1 MNSNLKNR
9 NLFKYKVFIIFILFL
24 FVFTFN
30 KSYASENSGGM
41 SKVNIINEIKN
52 SYGEYDIDK
61 DYINEAKKYL
71 ESSIKDSD
79 YFFILGYFD
88 YLDENY
94 KQAVQ
99 NFELAKNDIDKSKE
113 QVVKIYN
120 YILLNRCLLKEKQ
133 YDELVE
139 NANFSINY
147 IKKDNNYKN
156 NQDLIWEVIET
167 LINNSNTH
175 NAAINI
181 LNSYIEDTR
190 DLELDC
196 KVALRG
202 NLGLLYAMEKDYAD
216 AIYNYLDVIYITQH
230 HPQMKHS
237 QVYKAKGYI
246 LIGSLMAE
254 LGIDEKAI
262 SWYNRAL
269 DVEIPNKNDEAEVK
283 SNVYINKMDI
293 YIKLKD
299 YEKCNEILAEA
310 KKCIPYLDN
319 DTKDDIEILIYMN
332 EANIN
337 IEQMN
342 LNEAEKQL
350 NKSVELLENDKNQIF
365 LYKETFVGFSQAKLY
380 KAQGKYNESLGLYK
394 ELLKDSQAKGL
405 DLDLEIY
412 KDIADVYADMGDLRK
427 YIEYNYLVD
436 KKEREIQEIIRSDY
450 VEYAIKAYE
459 NDKLKEKE
467 KNNEIK
473 TLIITGILIIM
484 SILLIAR
491 IRRIKT
497 LKNLNYIDGMTK
509 LYNRKYLDDYELKHR
524 DKLINEEVS
533 IILLDIDYFKKY
545 NDNYGHIKGDEVI
558 KEVSGCILKN
568 IRKGDIGIRFGGE
581 EMLIVLENT
590 SSDEAKKIAIR
601 IQENLRNR
609 NIKHEYSP
617 ICDIVTVS
625 MGIYTKKAG
634 IEEYIYNSIDK
645 ADKALYISKNNGRNK
660 YTVLNEI

>member
-1 MNSNLKNR
+1 MNSNIKSR

-24 FVFTFN
+24 FIFTFN
-30 KSYASENSGGM
+30 KSYAIENNGSM

-52 SYGEYDIDK
+52 SYGKYDIDK
-61 DYINEAKKYL
+61 DYVNEAKKYL
-71 ESSIKDSD
+71 KNSTRDSD

-88 YLDENY
+88 YLDKNY
-94 KQAVQ
+94 KQAIE
-99 NFELAKNDIDKSKE
+99 NFEIAKKNIDKSKDNL
-113 QVVKIYN
+113 VKIYN
-120 YILLNRCLLKEKQ
+120 YILLNRCLVKEKK

-139 NANFSINY
+139 NANLSLNY
-147 IKKDNNYKN
+147 IKEDSKYKN

-175 NAAINI
+175 SSAINI
-181 LNSYIEDTR
+181 LNSYIENTKGLD
-190 DLELDC
+190 LDC

-230 HPQMKHS
+230 NPDIKHA

-293 YIKLKD
+293 YLKLKD
-299 YEKCNEILAEA
+299 YEKCNEILAEV
-310 KKCIPYLDN
+310 KKCIPYLAN
-319 DTKDDIEILIYMN
+319 NTKDDVEILVYMN
-332 EANIN
+332 EANMN
-337 IEQMN
+337 IDQEN
-342 LNEAEKQL
+342 LSEAEKQL
-350 NKSVELLENDKNQIF
+350 NKSIELLENDKNQIF

-380 KAQGKYNESLGLYK
+380 KAQGKYNESLALY
-394 ELLKDSQAKGL
+394 EVLLKDSQAKGL
-405 DLDLEIY
+405 DLELEIY
-412 KDIADVYADMGDLRK
+412 KDIADVYAQMGDLHK
-427 YIEYNYLVD
+427 YIKYNYLVD
-436 KKEREIQEIIRSDY
+436 EKEREIQEIIRSDY

-473 TLIITGILIIM
+473 TLIITGVLIIM

-524 DKLINEEVS
+524 DKLIDEEVS

-558 KEVSGCILKN
+558 KEVSWCILKN

-590 SSDEAKKIAIR
+590 SSNEAKKIAKR
-601 IQENLRNR
+601 IQENLKDRD
-609 NIKHEYSP
+609 IKHEHSP
-617 ICDIVTVS
+617 IGDIVTVS

-660 YTVLNEI
+660 YTVLNEM